1 MEERRRHDLPAAFSR
16 TFPTDGN
23 WKVILAGPTSSATCR
38 PFPRRVPTPGP
49 VGALAGP
56 AARRSAPVATPSDS
70 YFPGTFAACVTPDTG
85 VAIRRRGR

>member
-56 AARRSAPVATPSDS
+56 AARAALRPS
-70 YFPGTFAACVTPDTG
+70 PHPL
-85 VAIRRRGR
+85 IRTSRALSQRV